1 MPEEKGNKPTEK
13 KTARKTDTQAKSGSN
28 TKQQYVTVDEM
39 MELIHTLNKG
49 LELRDK
55 SNQLLQQQIETN
67 QQILHRRGALVRIAM
82 YVIAIGIVVIGTSAG
97 GIMYNMDHAMKIVSS
112 NMDEMTGYM
121 QTMSSS
127 VLFMSEH
134 INDMETSLDT
144 MSDDVANIDTHVLQM
159 SKDVNM
165 MSHSVTGMSYDTRRM
180 GRTMDNITPW

>member
-1 MPEEKGNKPTEK
+1 MPKDKSKEPKEK
-13 KTARKTDTQAKSGSN
+13 KTGEKSETKTKFGN
-28 TKQQYVTVDEM
+28 TATPQYVTVDEM
-39 MELIHTLNKG
+39 MELIYTLNKG

-67 QQILHRRGALVRIAM
+67 QQILHRRGRLARIAM
-82 YVIAIGIVVIGTSAG
+82 YVIAIGIVILGSSAG
-97 GIMYNMDHAMKIVSS
+97 AIMYNMDNAMKIVSL

-144 MSDDVANIDTHVLQM
+144 MSDDVDAINNNVFQM
-159 SKDVNM
+159 SRDVNM
-165 MSHSVTGMSYDTRRM
+165 MSHSVIGMSHDTRRM

>member
-1 MPEEKGNKPTEK
+1 MPEEKGKKPTEK
-13 KTARKTDTQAKSGSN
+13 KTAKKTEAKPKSN
-28 TKQQYVTVDEM
+28 SNAKQQYVTVEEM

-55 SNQLLQQQIETN
+55 SNQLLQQQIESN
-67 QQILHRRGALVRIAM
+67 QKILHRRGALVRIAM
-82 YVIAIGIVVIGTSAG
+82 YVIAIGIIVIGTSAG

-159 SKDVNM
+159 SRDVNM
-165 MSHSVTGMSYDTRRM
+165 MSNSVIGMSYDTRRM

>member
-1 MPEEKGNKPTEK
+1 MSEAKDQKSTDIKTGK
-13 KTARKTDTQAKSGSN
+13 KTETKPKSDSKAKS
-28 TKQQYVTVDEM
+28 QYVTVDEM

-67 QQILHRRGALVRIAM
+67 QQILQRRGAMVRIAM
-82 YVIAIGIVVIGTSAG
+82 YVVAIGIIVIGTSAG
-97 GIMYNMDHAMKIVSS
+97 GIMYNMDHAMKIVST

-159 SKDVNM
+159 SRDVSM
-165 MSHSVTGMSYDTRRM
+165 MSHSVSGMSYDTRRM

>member
-1 MPEEKGNKPTEK
+1 MPEDKHKEPKQK
-13 KTARKTDTQAKSGSN
+13 KTGKRSETKTKSEN
-28 TKQQYVTVDEM
+28 NATPQYATVDEM
-39 MELIHTLNKG
+39 MELIHMLSKG

-67 QQILHRRGALVRIAM
+67 QQILHRRGRLARIAM
-82 YVIAIGIVVIGTSAG
+82 YVIAISIVVIGSSAG
-97 GIMYNMDHAMKIVSS
+97 GIMYNMDSAMKIVSS

-144 MSDDVANIDTHVLQM
+144 MSDDVEAINNNVSQM
-159 SKDVNM
+159 SRDVNM
-165 MSHSVTGMSYDTRRM
+165 MSHSVIGMSHDTRRM